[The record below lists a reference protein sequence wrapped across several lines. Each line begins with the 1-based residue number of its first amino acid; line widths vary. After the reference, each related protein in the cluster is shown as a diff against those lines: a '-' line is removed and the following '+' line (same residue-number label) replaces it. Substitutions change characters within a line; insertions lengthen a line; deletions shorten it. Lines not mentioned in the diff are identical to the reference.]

1 MRRVLRYGAWLFCII
16 ALAGTNVRRLHA
28 QSCGLSG
35 GTGATACNATL
46 QDVLV
51 LQPHA
56 GIGLAGGNPVPGAS
70 STLGMRIGRV
80 PRITLSARASG
91 VDANVRDK
99 NLVTSINL
107 DAGVG
112 IFSGLALFPTI
123 GGFGSI
129 DAVASAGKMYLP
141 GELSSKDPGSWALGL
156 RLGLLRESFTAP
168 GISITGM
175 YRRVGD
181 VEHAVAVPSGFGES
195 YSLKDNSVLS
205 VRGVIGKRLFVVG
218 ATAGI
223 GYDKYSSDVTA
234 AITCTGVCTPIG
246 SASFA
251 DEVKTD
257 RKTIFANLS
266 WTLLVLNFVAEG
278 GWQDGGDR
286 FTAPLPSGQSSKT
299 EDSTYYGSLAIRL
312 AL

>member
-1 MRRVLRYGAWLFCII
+1 M
-16 ALAGTNVRRLHA
+16 ALAGTNVQRLHA
-28 QSCGLSG
+28 QSCSLTG
-35 GTGATACNATL
+35 GAVGSTAPCNATL

-51 LQPHA
+51 LQPHV
-56 GIGLAGGNPVPGAS
+56 GIGLAGGNPIPGAS

-80 PRITLSARASG
+80 PRITLSARVSG
-91 VDANVRDK
+91 VDAKVRDK

-129 DAVASAGKMYLP
+129 DAVASAGKLYLP
-141 GELSSKDPGSWALGL
+141 AELSSKDPASWALGL

-175 YRRVGD
+175 YRRIGD
-181 VEHAVAVPSGFGES
+181 VQFSGSVATAPPGGSES
-195 YSLKDNSVLS
+195 YALTDNSVLS

-218 ATAGI
+218 ASAGV
-223 GYDKYSSDVTA
+223 GYDSYKGDVVIEHSVAGMPLATFSENGHQSDRTTV
-234 AITCTGVCTPIG
+234 
-246 SASFA
+246 
-251 DEVKTD
+251 
-257 RKTIFANLS
+257 FANLS

-278 GWQDGGDR
+278 GWQEGGDR
-286 FTAPLPSGQSSKT
+286 FNEAILPAGRSSQTDK
-299 EDSTYYGSLAIRL
+299 STYYGSLAIRV
-312 AL
+312 AF